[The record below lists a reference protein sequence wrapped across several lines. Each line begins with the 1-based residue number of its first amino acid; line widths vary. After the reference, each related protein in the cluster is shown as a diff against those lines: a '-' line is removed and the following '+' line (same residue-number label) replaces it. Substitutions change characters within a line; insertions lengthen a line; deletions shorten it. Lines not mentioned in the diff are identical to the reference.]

1 MPLVLKIK
9 QESVISSLSRCDDI
23 KPPLNEIYIIYD
35 DYYKYMVFG
44 RRVDEASSDSKEYY
58 FAFNTS
64 AKLIRFINLIMP
76 CMHNIKTTYE
86 LSSIV
91 VNDYVVYE
99 EEDDVRYIDWSD
111 FTFTTVNDFVYEGTI
126 ITSNNEIYNYHV
138 ELNDLISVIKDA
150 LDE

>member
-1 MPLVLKIK
+1 MLFKN
-9 QESVISSLSRCDDI
+9 Q
-23 KPPLNEIYIIYD
+23 
-35 DYYKYMVFG
+35 
-44 RRVDEASSDSKEYY
+44 
-58 FAFNTS
+58 T
-64 AKLIRFINLIMP
+64 KLIRFINLIMP
-76 CMHNIKTTYE
+76 CIHNIKTTYE

-111 FTFTTVNDFVYEGTI
+111 FTFTTVNEFVHEGTI
-126 ITSNNEIYNYHV
+126 ITNNNEIYNYHI